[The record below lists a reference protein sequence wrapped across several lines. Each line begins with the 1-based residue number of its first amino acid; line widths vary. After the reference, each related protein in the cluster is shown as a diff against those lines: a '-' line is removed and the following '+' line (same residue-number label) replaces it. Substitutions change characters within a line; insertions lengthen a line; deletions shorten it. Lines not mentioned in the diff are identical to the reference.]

1 MAEVWSIIQ
10 AHRERLA
17 ESGELALK
25 RQRQRQA
32 WFWTMIEEGLR
43 EHFIARSD
51 VRKLLP
57 ELEEALA
64 ERKITPTHAARQLLA
79 LLDKPDAVT
88 PRSKGSRGTPRS

>member
-1 MAEVWSIIQ
+1 MAEVWSIILTHH
-10 AHRERLA
+10 ARLS

-43 EHFIARSD
+43 EHFVARSD
-51 VRKLLP
+51 VRQLLP

-64 ERKITPTHAARQLLA
+64 ERKITPTHAARQLLG
-79 LLDKPDAVT
+79 LLDKPDAVVR
-88 PRSKGSRGTPRS
+88 RSKSPR